1 MKDLLI
7 IILLIG
13 VNGFF
18 AAAEISII
26 SLNELSLQKRAED
39 GDKKSIQLLKI
50 LKEPS
55 KFLATIQVGVTL
67 ASFFTSASATVVLVK
82 IFERVFKNSNID
94 FFIIYSQRLAFIIVT
109 LIISYISLLFGEL
122 IPKRIGLKK
131 SEKIANKSIGIINVL
146 DKIARPLVYSLTYST
161 NFFIKLLFGKLE
173 DEDKN
178 ITEEEIKMLIDVGE
192 EKGLFGKT
200 EKEMINSIF
209 TFDDLTAFDVMTPR
223 IDMVSLNLN
232 SDFKEVLSFVKEN
245 KRSRIPIYEESQDRI
260 VGILYAKDLINF
272 FDTKEEFYMKDI
284 IREPF
289 FVTGYIKIDQLFK
302 EMQIKGTHM
311 SIVIDEYG
319 STAGLVTMEDLV
331 EEIFGNIY
339 DEYEEHVE
347 DIYAKDENEFE
358 VDGGVSISELN
369 ESLGCELQDNY
380 DTISGL
386 ILDSLGR
393 FPKVGENLLIE
404 GFKFT
409 ILDIEDKR
417 IKKILINKDF
427 NRQK

>member
-1 MKDLLI
+1 M
-7 IILLIG
+7 
-13 VNGFF
+13 
-18 AAAEISII
+18 
-26 SLNELSLQKRAED
+26 
-39 GDKKSIQLLKI
+39 
-50 LKEPS
+50 
-55 KFLATIQVGVTL
+55 
-67 ASFFTSASATVVLVK
+67 
-82 IFERVFKNSNID
+82 
-94 FFIIYSQRLAFIIVT
+94 IVT

-131 SEKIANKSIGIINVL
+131 SEKIANKSIRIINVL

>member
-39 GDKKSIQLLKI
+39 GDKRSIQLLKI

-82 IFERVFKNSNID
+82 SFERVLKNSNID
-94 FFIIYSQRLAFIIVT
+94 FFMIYSQRLAFIIVT

-272 FDTKEEFYMKDI
+272 FDTKEEFHMKDI